1 MIHFC
6 QENSLCFLFF
16 PTFAISIVNMPKKI
30 DHEERKIKILK
41 TALDVFAKE
50 GYRDSNL
57 SLIAEECG
65 LSRPTIYQYFK
76 DKNEIFYYAVKLV
89 TGIMFQRYGVIAWDS
104 SYGDCLQR
112 IEYICNDIIDEAV
125 RNEGALQSLMDVM
138 LQSKRDNIDF
148 SQIIVKRTIKLT
160 ILFKRLL
167 NAAIKEGEIPYCDVN
182 KVSNHLFTL
191 LEAFCF
197 QIAFLGN
204 FSASDSKDFI
214 ATYLGGYRK
223 N

>member
-1 MIHFC
+1 
-6 QENSLCFLFF
+6 
-16 PTFAISIVNMPKKI
+16 MPKRI
-30 DHEERKIKILK
+30 DHEERKEKILK

-76 DKNEIFYYAVKLV
+76 DKDEIFYYAVKLV
-89 TGIMFQRYGVIAWDS
+89 TSRMFTRYGAIAWDEA
-104 SYGDCLQR
+104 YGDCIQR
-112 IEYICNDIIDEAV
+112 IEYICNDVIDTAVNNEA
-125 RNEGALQSLMDVM
+125 ALQSLMDVM
-138 LQSKRDNIDF
+138 LQSKRDHVDF
-148 SQIIVKRTIKLT
+148 SQLIVKRTIKLT

-167 NAAIKEGEIPYCDVN
+167 NAANQRGETAGCDVD
-182 KVSNHLFTL
+182 KVSNHIFTL

-204 FSASDSKDFI
+204 FSSSDSKDFV
-214 ATYLGGYRK
+214 ATYLNAYRSEK
-223 N
+223 HEPETR

>member
-1 MIHFC
+1 
-6 QENSLCFLFF
+6 
-16 PTFAISIVNMPKKI
+16 MPKRI
-30 DHEERKIKILK
+30 DHEERKEKILK

-76 DKNEIFYYAVKLV
+76 DKDEIFYYAVKLV
-89 TGIMFQRYGVIAWDS
+89 TSRMFTRYGAIAWDET
-104 SYGDCLQR
+104 YGDCIQR
-112 IEYICNDIIDEAV
+112 IEYICNDVIDTAVNNEA
-125 RNEGALQSLMDVM
+125 ALQSLMDVM
-138 LQSKRDNIDF
+138 LQSKRDHVDF
-148 SQIIVKRTIKLT
+148 SQLIVKRTIKLT

-167 NAAIKEGEIPYCDVN
+167 NAANQRGETAGCDVD
-182 KVSNHLFTL
+182 KVSNHIFTL

-204 FSASDSKDFI
+204 FSSSDSKDFV
-214 ATYLGGYRK
+214 ATYLNAYRSEK
-223 N
+223 HEPETR